1 MKCYTRKNPE
11 KMETTVTWINR
22 NPLRLT
28 LR

>member
-1 MKCYTRKNPE
+1 MKCVTRQNPE
-11 KMETTVTWINR
+11 TIETTVTWINR